1 MLRGRPAQQ
10 VVVSSIDKKALRA
23 LVTAKKTEQRLSL
36 RANIVLMA
44 SDGCATQDIAKTL
57 GISKQTVSLWRGRF
71 AIYGINGLS
80 DKSRLARPR
89 TLTDAT
95 RLEILSLA
103 CEPLN
108 GQEGRVTPTLNEL
121 TDRAIQ
127 RGVVRSLSR
136 SHLHRIL
143 QAGDIHPNRVQQWL
157 HSPDP
162 EFRCKVNAV
171 CELYREAPKN
181 SVVLSIDE
189 KSGIQAIER
198 KSRGR
203 PARKGQLYKEE
214 FEYIRHGTQC
224 LIAALDVHTGRV
236 FGQCRD
242 RRTQIDL
249 LEFMKEVANV
259 YPTQEVHVIWD
270 NLNTHRNKEVWDNF
284 NAEQNQRFH
293 FHFTPI
299 HASWVNQIEL
309 VFGIYSRRVLR
320 HASHKSTKH
329 LQERT
334 EAFIEERNQLA
345 RPFKWSFNGF
355 HLQTGEKR

>member
-1 MLRGRPAQQ
+1 MLRGRPAQK
-10 VVVSSIDKKALRA
+10 VTFSTKDKTALK
-23 LVTAKKTEQRLSL
+23 VIINAKKTEQRIVL
-36 RANIVLMA
+36 RANIAMMA
-44 SDGCATQDIAKTL
+44 SDGYTTEEIAKAL

-71 AIYGINGLS
+71 AIYGIKGLN
-80 DKSRLARPR
+80 DKNRPGRPR
-89 TLTDAT
+89 TIDDAT
-95 RLEILSLA
+95 RLEIVALA

-121 TDRAIQ
+121 TDRAVQ
-127 RGVVRSLSR
+127 RGYVKSLSR

-143 QAGDIHPNRVQQWL
+143 QAGDIHPNRVQKWL

-162 EFRCKVNAV
+162 EFRSKVNV
-171 CELYREAPKN
+171 ICELYKTAPKN

-198 KSRGR
+198 KNLGR
-203 PARKGQLYKEE
+203 PPRKGQLYKEE
-214 FEYIRHGTQC
+214 FEYTRHGTQC
-224 LIAALDVHTGRV
+224 LIAALDVHTGKL

-242 RRTQIDL
+242 RRTQTDL
-249 LEFMKEVANV
+249 LEFMKDVAKA
-259 YPTQEVHVIWD
+259 YPDQEIYVIWD
-270 NLNTHRNKEVWDNF
+270 NLNTHRNREVWDNF
-284 NAEQNQRFH
+284 NVEQNHRFH
-293 FHFTPI
+293 FHFTPV

-309 VFGIYSRRVLR
+309 LFGIYSRRVLR

-334 EAFIEERNQLA
+334 EAFIKERNQLA
-345 RPFKWSFNGF
+345 KPFKWTFNGF